1 MMNQTH
7 KIPNANLRGLT
18 TEKSSSKEQK
28 AVSYVESFTS
38 IRKNSYWP
46 LPFSS
51 EASIVSTF
59 GPIVNRET
67 KEYEFNRGLEIAG
80 LEGDLVVAV
89 YSGTVYQI
97 TEDEAA
103 NGLKEVVL
111 KHRFPYWTRVQSD
124 NYNTKSWYS
133 TYSHLETELKEGDNV
148 LAGEEIGQLGVTGDY
163 SHLYFEVRVGT
174 TCSLEDGIEDNCVTL
189 GYDPHVHPLLVNEP
203 ISGPEF
209 DRPEMEVLT
218 EIGPLKDGIIQI
230 STPVTQPNI
239 NRYEIQV
246 MGSGKVVKKG
256 YIMDLN
262 LRKGFDA
269 TVLSNL
275 NVVDTSKPYLQPDL
289 LREGDERW
297 TTNVVI
303 PSSWVESK
311 ILILQYFF

>member
-1 MMNQTH
+1 
-7 KIPNANLRGLT
+7 
-18 TEKSSSKEQK
+18 
-28 AVSYVESFTS
+28 
-38 IRKNSYWP
+38 
-46 LPFSS
+46 
-51 EASIVSTF
+51 VSTF
-59 GPIVNRET
+59 GPIVNHET
-67 KEYEFNRGLEIAG
+67 KEYEFNRGLDIAG

-111 KHRFPYWTRVQSD
+111 KHRFPDWTQVQAD

-133 TYSHLETELKEGDNV
+133 VYSHMETELKEGDNV
-148 LAGEEIGQLGVTGDY
+148 VAGEEIGQLGVTGED
-163 SHLYFEVRVGT
+163 SHLHFEVRVGT
-174 TCSLEDGIEDNCVTL
+174 TCSLEDGIADNCVTL

-209 DRPEMEVLT
+209 ARPEMELLT

-246 MGSGKVVKKG
+246 MGRGKVVKKSH
-256 YIMDLN
+256 ILDLN

-269 TVLSNL
+269 TALSKL
-275 NVVDTSKPYLQPDL
+275 NDVDVSKPYLQPDL
-289 LREGDERW
+289 LEEGYERW
-297 TTNVVI
+297 TVSMVI

-311 ILILQYFF
+311 SPGDWYRLVIQDIWGKSSYLSFTSEHKAWCRMESSNGIVQFTNKECTKIII